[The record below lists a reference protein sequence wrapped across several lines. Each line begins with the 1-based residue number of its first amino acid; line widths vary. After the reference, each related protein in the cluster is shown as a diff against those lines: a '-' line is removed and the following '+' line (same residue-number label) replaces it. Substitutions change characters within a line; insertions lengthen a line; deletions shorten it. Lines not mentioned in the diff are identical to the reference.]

1 MLIKIRPIDYYKCD
15 KFPNVPV
22 TKYIEYTYYDKVIKK
37 GLFMIIDN
45 FMFNNE
51 KELLELRYHMLKDV
65 VDYFVLSEGNH
76 TYTGEP
82 KPFYGRKYVE
92 ELGLDIKK
100 FIFLQ
105 TDTTNELLSF
115 TELDKFECERVG
127 STNILEDVKIYARLR
142 TQKDAIAT
150 ILDQLPQENLV
161 IMHSDV
167 DEIPKPDAVKYI
179 ASVQLQRPDN
189 IMKIPL
195 VLLEG
200 RADRRLYTEDGE
212 PAKWERSFMFCL
224 PKHILH
230 KGVSALRS
238 EYNNPYPPIS
248 IVENNVPVLD
258 LGWHFTWMGP
268 KSVKLKKHKST
279 AHSTAAHLV
288 NNVSEETKDIL
299 KEELGDNFAE
309 VVKYHARPYPHEN
322 LPKEIF
328 LLPNV
333 KNYLFNVEEKI
344 NAKIVDYFMYFNEK
358 ELLELRYHMLKD
370 VVDLFVISE
379 SDITF
384 SGKEKTF
391 NVEKVIQ
398 ELGLDITKFK
408 IIKNRCNRLDEQYT
422 NIFDI
427 MGSKA
432 ANDTV
437 NVLAWTR
444 ERIQRDAITTI
455 LDQFDDDCVFCI
467 SDIDEII
474 RPNILEYFTRITKEN
489 QHVIIKIPLVLLESR
504 ADKRLVDHNNNPV
517 PWDRSMFFATKKQ
530 LEKQTPHSI
539 RGGYQD
545 TLPVVYALENGNKL
559 EDLGWHFT
567 WMGNMA
573 RKKMKA
579 INYGHAG
586 NLKVVNTLSDTSAK
600 QLETQLGTP
609 VSTNYKFGTIDYDI
623 NNLPKEIFNLE
634 KVKEFLLPP
643 IEEPLQ
649 IFDDINHKLDEF
661 IYDPQNP
668 NINFDLAHM
677 YEKLGQTAAAI
688 SYYLRTTERT
698 EDKNLQFESMLRV
711 GMCFESQR
719 NRNFTVAGTYN
730 RAITINPH
738 RMEGYYLIAKHYLQ
752 INDHQAAYLY
762 STLGL
767 ELADEENN
775 LRTDIQYPGRYAMEY
790 IQAKSGYFVGFYKQS
805 KNKLLELQNNLSV
818 DDEHKLQIEK
828 DLKEVVKV

>member
-1 MLIKIRPIDYYKCD
+1 
-15 KFPNVPV
+15 
-22 TKYIEYTYYDKVIKK
+22 
-37 GLFMIIDN
+37 
-45 FMFNNE
+45 
-51 KELLELRYHMLKDV
+51 
-65 VDYFVLSEGNH
+65 
-76 TYTGEP
+76 
-82 KPFYGRKYVE
+82 
-92 ELGLDIKK
+92 
-100 FIFLQ
+100 
-105 TDTTNELLSF
+105 
-115 TELDKFECERVG
+115 
-127 STNILEDVKIYARLR
+127 
-142 TQKDAIAT
+142 
-150 ILDQLPQENLV
+150 
-161 IMHSDV
+161 
-167 DEIPKPDAVKYI
+167 
-179 ASVQLQRPDN
+179 
-189 IMKIPL
+189 
-195 VLLEG
+195 
-200 RADRRLYTEDGE
+200 
-212 PAKWERSFMFCL
+212 
-224 PKHILH
+224 
-230 KGVSALRS
+230 
-238 EYNNPYPPIS
+238 
-248 IVENNVPVLD
+248 
-258 LGWHFTWMGP
+258 
-268 KSVKLKKHKST
+268 
-279 AHSTAAHLV
+279 
-288 NNVSEETKDIL
+288 
-299 KEELGDNFAE
+299 
-309 VVKYHARPYPHEN
+309 
-322 LPKEIF
+322 
-328 LLPNV
+328 
-333 KNYLFNVEEKI
+333 
-344 NAKIVDYFMYFNEK
+344 
-358 ELLELRYHMLKD
+358 
-370 VVDLFVISE
+370 
-379 SDITF
+379 
-384 SGKEKTF
+384 
-391 NVEKVIQ
+391 
-398 ELGLDITKFK
+398 
-408 IIKNRCNRLDEQYT
+408 
-422 NIFDI
+422 
-427 MGSKA
+427 
-432 ANDTV
+432 
-437 NVLAWTR
+437 
-444 ERIQRDAITTI
+444 
-455 LDQFDDDCVFCI
+455 
-467 SDIDEII
+467 
-474 RPNILEYFTRITKEN
+474 
-489 QHVIIKIPLVLLESR
+489 
-504 ADKRLVDHNNNPV
+504 
-517 PWDRSMFFATKKQ
+517 MFFATKKQ

-623 NNLPKEIFNLE
+623 NNLPKEIFSLE

-668 NINFDLAHM
+668 NINFDLAYM